1 MYVVATPIG
10 NLGDLSAR
18 AKDVLAGV
26 DRILAEDTRHTRRLL
41 AHFGLG
47 TPLQALHEHNER
59 GRVPALVDELV
70 AGRSFA
76 LVSDAGTPLIS
87 DPGFPLVRA
96 VRAAHIPVIAVAGPS
111 SVIAALSV
119 AGLPT
124 DRFVF
129 EGFLPAKAAA
139 RQERLARLA
148 GETRTLVFMEAGS
161 RLDNTLADIQML
173 FGADRP
179 CALCRE
185 LTKQFEETLGETVS
199 DVRRALVEKPERFKG
214 EFVLVLGGAA
224 EAAADEAAAAR
235 TLGILLDVLPPSQ
248 AAQVASRL
256 TGMPRKALYA
266 LALAARA
273 PST

>member
-87 DPGFPLVRA
+87 DPGFPLVRG

-185 LTKQFEETLGETVS
+185 LTKQFEETLGEAVS

>member
-185 LTKQFEETLGETVS
+185 LTKQFEETLGEAVS

>member
-59 GRVPALVDELV
+59 GSVPALVDELV

-266 LALAARA
+266 LALAARP

>member
-266 LALAARA
+266 LALAARP